1 MAALSSS
8 PPRPERRPLG
18 LGGLERVLVQSVW
31 AAVASGGPLRESESY
46 QSLSNVGA
54 DGSRERVNGRVQ
66 YRYGGPGAVNW
77 RSIGMAAGLHE
88 GVEAAS

>member
-31 AAVASGGPLRESESY
+31 AAVASGGPLRVREYRWSERGP
-46 QSLSNVGA
+46 LWLG
-54 DGSRERVNGRVQ
+54 GLERVLVQ
-66 YRYGGPGAVNW
+66 
-77 RSIGMAAGLHE
+77 
-88 GVEAAS
+88 